1 MSPAPRRTSARAKAA
16 AATPAVASLVAAGPP
31 RRLSFDL
38 PAAAASEAANQ
49 PIAATLKGAKISKVA
64 LSARGVDRGRLP
76 RIKVRVDP
84 LTPPGRYEGTAT
96 IGKTTI
102 PLVADVQP
110 STNVRTTPT
119 MIEVSPAPGEA
130 ITVAVTLLNL
140 GNIPTDVPATTTFP
154 LLDRSGI
161 GDAFYHAIGE
171 SPPEGKQRIDV
182 LLDDLAESSG
192 GVVTATA
199 VKDTDGP
206 IQPGETGTIQLTL
219 TFSDRLRPGAQYAGG
234 WNIDATHIPVRVTVP
249 ATEPRTEPS

>member
-1 MSPAPRRTSARAKAA
+1 MSPAPRRTSARAK
-16 AATPAVASLVAAGPP
+16 PALASLVASGPP

-38 PAAAASEAANQ
+38 PAATAVEAASQ
-49 PIAATLKGAKISKVA
+49 PIEATLKGAKISKIT
-64 LSARGVDRGRLP
+64 LSARGLDRGRAP

-96 IGKTTI
+96 IGKTKI
-102 PLVADVQP
+102 PLVADVQA
-110 STNVRTTPT
+110 STNVRTTPA
-119 MIEVSPAPGEA
+119 MIEVSPAPGESV
-130 ITVAVTLLNL
+130 TVSVTLLNL
-140 GNIPTDVPATTTFP
+140 GNVPTDVPATTTFP

-161 GDAFYHAIGE
+161 GDAFYHAIGDP
-171 SPPEGKQRIDV
+171 PPEGKQRIDV

-206 IQPGETGTIQLTL
+206 IQPGETGTIELTL
-219 TFSDRLRPGAQYAGG
+219 AFSDRLRPGAQYAGG

-249 ATEPRTEPS
+249 ATQPRTEPS